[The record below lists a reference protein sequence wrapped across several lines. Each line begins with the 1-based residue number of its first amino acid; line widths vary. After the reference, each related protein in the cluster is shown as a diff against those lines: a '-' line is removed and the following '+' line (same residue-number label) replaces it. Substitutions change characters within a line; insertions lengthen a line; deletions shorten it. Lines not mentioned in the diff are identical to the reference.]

1 MATTVL
7 TALAAAGLLLTACS
21 GQGSPE
27 PSGEAETVRVGY
39 FPLAHTSTVVNAEN
53 EGLFEAEG
61 LSVELVQTEG
71 GATAITALTSG
82 ALDIIYTN
90 YTSALLAASQGLPIR
105 LVAANDVGADDH
117 GIFVAADSGITGA
130 ADLVGKTFAVNNLQ
144 NIGTLAVY
152 SLMTD
157 AGLDP
162 TAVNLVEMPYPDMQ
176 AALERGSVDAI
187 WQVEPFQ
194 ARAESA
200 GLVRISNMFTGSL
213 ADVPVAG
220 WITTEQFAADNPEA
234 IAQFQRAIA
243 ASAEQLSA
251 DNDKLVELVPTFTQ
265 VSPEVAA
272 AITLPTFQTELDLPA
287 LQLSAD
293 LMKQYGII
301 DADLDVNSLVAG

>member
-1 MATTVL
+1 M
-7 TALAAAGLLLTACS
+7 
-21 GQGSPE
+21 
-27 PSGEAETVRVGY
+27 
-39 FPLAHTSTVVNAEN
+39 
-53 EGLFEAEG
+53 
-61 LSVELVQTEG
+61 
-71 GATAITALTSG
+71 
-82 ALDIIYTN
+82 
-90 YTSALLAASQGLPIR
+90 
-105 LVAANDVGADDH
+105 
-117 GIFVAADSGITGA
+117 
-130 ADLVGKTFAVNNLQ
+130 NNLQ